1 MPQAGS
7 ANEMVPMEAT
17 EIANN
22 SHFSDFAAHCELP
35 YVTWVGQLEQLPN
48 VLFCHATQ
56 LAYSI
61 DHTTAVA

>member
-1 MPQAGS
+1 
-7 ANEMVPMEAT
+7 MEAT